1 MSDRIPSLQEALVAS
16 FESQMNNVFTA
27 IPCIVVAIRN
37 NLEGQ
42 EVDIQPSINQRL
54 KDGTVK
60 ERPPILGVPV
70 SFQVSR
76 TAGFTFPINVGD
88 TGLAV
93 FSMRNLDAWKAS
105 TGRPS
110 TPLNFAKMDKGDA
123 VFIPGIQPPS
133 VAVNDPQKR
142 FWPHSTLD
150 AVLVNNIGTSQE
162 NEVRLKASGDVIINT
177 QQNVE
182 VNCNNATVTAQADI
196 TLSCT
201 NLDVTSA
208 TATFDIA
215 NTEWLGNI
223 NLTGNILQTGNYTIN
238 GTLLFNGIDF
248 STHKHTGV
256 QAGIDTSGGPVA

>member
-196 TLSCT
+196 TMTCANFS
-201 NLDVTSA
+201 LDASTSITVTSP
-208 TATFDIA
+208 TTTWIGDI
-215 NTEWLGNI
+215 N
-223 NLTGNILQTGNYTIN
+223 QTGNYNIT
-238 GTLLFNGIDF
+238 GTYILTGTSTFNGIAFD
-248 STHKHTGV
+248 THDH
-256 QAGIDTSGGPVA
+256 IPGPGPSNP